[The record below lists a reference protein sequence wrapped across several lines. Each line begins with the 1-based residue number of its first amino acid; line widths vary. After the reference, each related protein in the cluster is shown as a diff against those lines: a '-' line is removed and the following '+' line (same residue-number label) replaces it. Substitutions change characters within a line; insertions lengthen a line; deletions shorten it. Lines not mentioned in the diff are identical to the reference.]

1 MVFFKLF
8 LLFLYLI
15 VIPKNMVK
23 EATSLKLDK
32 EVFEKAKIQAKN
44 ENRTMA
50 NFIETLLIK
59 YLDEIEKQE
68 IKNPGE

>member
-1 MVFFKLF
+1 
-8 LLFLYLI
+8 
-15 VIPKNMVK
+15 MVK

-32 EVFEKAKIQAKN
+32 EVFEKAKIQAKK

-59 YLDEIEKQE
+59 YLEDIEKQE
-68 IKNPGE
+68 TEKPGE

>member
-1 MVFFKLF
+1 
-8 LLFLYLI
+8 
-15 VIPKNMVK
+15 MVK

-32 EVFEKAKIQAKN
+32 EVFEKAKAQAKN

-59 YLDEIEKQE
+59 YLEEVKKQAKEI
-68 IKNPGE
+68 PGEEPGILYLF